1 MINILPKRLASIR
14 NYLYNGA
21 VIAST
26 VAFDRRVFILLDP
39 SQPSVINSLILL
51 YG

>member
-1 MINILPKRLASIR
+1 MINILPKRLTDIR

-21 VIAST
+21 VIANT

-39 SQPSVINSLILL
+39 AQPSIINAVILL